1 MKPLFVWTIS
11 VGVLTAAAGLKW
23 AATAQQQQ
31 GPVFIAG
38 DRPVNEEQVRTKL
51 QAEGWSNVE
60 IERNGTL
67 FRINGTRNGQ
77 LGRLAVDAETGRL
90 RGNADDDDDD

>member
-1 MKPLFVWTIS
+1 MKALYVWTIS

-23 AATAQQQQ
+23 AATAQQQ

-38 DRPVNEEQVRTKL
+38 DRPVNEEQVRTEL
-51 QAEGWSNVE
+51 RAEGWSNVQ

-77 LGRLAVDAETGRL
+77 PGRLAVDAETGRL
-90 RGNADDDDDD
+90 HGNADDDDDD